1 MPTYCG
7 VDLGHLGEALVHLLA
22 GGNNLGRRGEG
33 GGRGRRGRRGRGG
46 GGERG
51 REYRNTVHEQQAKY
65 LTGDAI

>member
-46 GGERG
+46 GG
-51 REYRNTVHEQQAKY
+51 REGGNTGTLCMSNRQS
-65 LTGDAI
+65 I

>member
-1 MPTYCG
+1 MSTYCG

-33 GGRGRRGRRGRGG
+33 GGRREGE

>member
-22 GGNNLGRRGEG
+22 GGNNLGRGEG
-33 GGRGRRGRRGRGG
+33 GRRGREGEGGRK
-46 GGERG
+46 
-51 REYRNTVHEQQAKY
+51 YRNTVHEQQAKY